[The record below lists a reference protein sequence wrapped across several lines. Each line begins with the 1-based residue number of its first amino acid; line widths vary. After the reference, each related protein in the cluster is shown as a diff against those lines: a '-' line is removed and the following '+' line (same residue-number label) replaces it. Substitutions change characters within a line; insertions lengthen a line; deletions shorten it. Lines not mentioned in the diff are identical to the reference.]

1 MCDVNVQ
8 RIGDIFPGEHGIALL
23 HCKCEK
29 HGYYDGY
36 PLKFPF
42 GKNSIKEIEP
52 PCPLCEKEREEK
64 EEEEAAERLKRIRE
78 TEKEERIK
86 GLKYMN
92 IGKKFWEEDFTTFD
106 PYTPELKRFFD
117 ICSAFV
123 DDSVGR
129 MLIMLGKHGNGK
141 NHLAAAILK
150 KMGGY
155 MYSVFEMELLLRQ
168 SYKTQTNESELDLYN
183 RLCNAPLLVINEI
196 GKHKIG
202 EWEQFFLSYIINK
215 RYENMMPIILISNTH
230 LKENCPEK
238 TGCES
243 CFEKYIGDDV
253 ISRIIE
259 CGEIL
264 TFTGEDYREKKRRM
278 RGVEK

>member
-1 MCDVNVQ
+1 MTRNNYSVSVKGVDVES
-8 RIGDIFPGEHGIALL
+8 GKALFSEN
-23 HCKCEK
+23 KET
-29 HGYYDGY
+29 
-36 PLKFPF
+36 
-42 GKNSIKEIEP
+42 KNKKELDKIVEQVASVSKTD
-52 PCPLCEKEREEK
+52 LEKEREEK
-64 EEEEAAERLKRIRE
+64 EKAEEAERLKRKRE
-78 TEKEERIK
+78 AEEAERIE
-86 GLKYMN
+86 GLKKMN
-92 IGKKFWEEDFTTFD
+92 IGKKFWNESFLTFD
-106 PYTPELKRFFD
+106 PYTPELKRFYD

-155 MYSVFEMELLLRQ
+155 MYSVFEMELLIRQ
-168 SYKTQTNESELDLYN
+168 TYTGTTSEWELYE

-238 TGCES
+238 DGCES

-264 TFTGEDYREKKRRM
+264 TFTGEDYREKKRLM
-278 RGVEK
+278 RGSKNEN

>member
-1 MCDVNVQ
+1 MCEVKRVGKI
-8 RIGDIFPGEHGIALL
+8 IGDTEEFPVQHYE
-23 HCKCEK
+23 CQK
-29 HGYYDGY
+29 HGCYDARPMIIPFNGK
-36 PLKFPF
+36 PLTFTP
-42 GKNSIKEIEP
+42 I
-52 PCPLCEKEREEK
+52 CPICEKEHIEK
-64 EEEEAAERLKRIRE
+64 EAQEESERQKRAMEAKKEEQIGRLKA
-78 TEKEERIK
+78 
-86 GLKYMN
+86 MN
-92 IGKKFWEEDFTTFD
+92 IGKKFWDEDFTTFNA
-106 PYTPELKRFFD
+106 YTPELKRFFD
-117 ICSAFV
+117 ICSSFV
-123 DDSVGR
+123 NDSVGR
-129 MLIMLGKHGNGK
+129 ILIMLGKHGNGK

-155 MYSVFEMELLLRQ
+155 MYSVFEMELLIRQ
-168 SYKTQTNESELDLYN
+168 TYTRATSEWELYE

-238 TGCES
+238 NGCES
-243 CFEKYIGDDV
+243 CFERYIGDDV

-264 TFTGEDYREKKRRM
+264 TFTGEDYREKKRLN
-278 RGVEK
+278 RGSK